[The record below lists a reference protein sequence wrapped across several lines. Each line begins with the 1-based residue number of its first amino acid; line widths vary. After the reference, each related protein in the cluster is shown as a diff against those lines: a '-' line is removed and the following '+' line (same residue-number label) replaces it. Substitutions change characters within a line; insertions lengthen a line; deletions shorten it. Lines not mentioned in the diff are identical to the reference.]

1 MRPVFIDFS
10 AVPVGTT
17 NEALEHIF
25 KAIHDH
31 DGGIWSQHESPLIR
45 RLIELF
51 TKRGLDRLEHV
62 KKAIIDWQSGSNHR
76 PTDAIPVKPGMM
88 VRWDASELD
97 LVKLYLESLPP
108 AQWTLSDHMMSVD
121 YVVQRYLPMDELTT
135 EAEWM
140 STRAGMM
147 GKVQANMK
155 KQATAK
161 QADTILAALPSTV
174 AAAAQMFTLAPLEQ
188 QTLEYGKEHAAE
200 NVRSLTETV
209 RHKMRG
215 VVMKHVQD
223 KVLTGD
229 TSGRS
234 LEGQLLDE
242 FATLNRDWRRIAVTE
257 AGECQTQGFVAS
269 CKPFTKV
276 KRVEQYENACGFCKK
291 IHGRI
296 AEVVPADHPNKDG
309 ETQIWP
315 GKNNIGRSASPRKRV
330 GDELVEREDHGL
342 FWLPA
347 GLSHPHCR
355 GRWLAVLADEPG
367 DDIEFGD
374 WLRDLLGGTKEEAK
388 E

>member
-62 KKAIIDWQSGSNHR
+62 KQAILGWQTGVNHKPAEAV
-76 PTDAIPVKPGMM
+76 PTKPGMM
-88 VRWDASELD
+88 VRWNADELE
-97 LVKLYLESLPP
+97 LVKIYLESLPP
-108 AQWTLSDHMMSVD
+108 AQWTLNDHMMSVD
-121 YVVQRYLPMDELTT
+121 YVVQRYLPLNELAT

-140 STRAGMM
+140 STKAGLM
-147 GKVQANMK
+147 GKVQANMAA
-155 KQATAK
+155 QATPT
-161 QADTILAALPSTV
+161 QADLILAALPSTV
-174 AAAAQMFTLAPLEQ
+174 AAASQVFALTPIEQHTLD
-188 QTLEYGKEHAAE
+188 YGKERAVE
-200 NVRSLTETV
+200 NVRALTDDV

-215 VVMKHVQD
+215 VVMRHVED
-223 KVLTGD
+223 KILAGD

-257 AGECQTQGFVAS
+257 AGECQTQGFIAS

-276 KRVEQYENACGFCKK
+276 KRVEQYGNACGFCKK

-309 ETQIWP
+309 ATQIWP
-315 GKNNIGRSASPRKRV
+315 GKNNVGRSASPRKRV
-330 GDELVEREDHGL
+330 GDQLVEREEHEL
-342 FWLPA
+342 YWLPA
-347 GLSHPHCR
+347 GLAHPHCR
-355 GRWLAVLADEPG
+355 GRWVPVLADEPG

-374 WLRDLLGGTKEEAK
+374 WLRDLLGGTGEEAT